1 MELQRRDI
9 KQLLLGTTNEVTSL
23 MLATSFNEYYF
34 RHSELTVRIKE
45 LIRSTGEL
53 VDYELEAPFSLTNF
67 AIFSGISPYLLNR
80 LILTTNEHDSPEL
93 YEVLS
98 SIVEI
103 IRNENVQGA
112 ILGKY
117 KESTIQK
124 VHRLAEIIENNGRTS
139 VQSINID
146 FGSGNIDLTD

>member
-53 VDYELEAPFSLTNF
+53 VIMSWKHHL
-67 AIFSGISPYLLNR
+67 
-80 LILTTNEHDSPEL
+80 
-93 YEVLS
+93 V
-98 SIVEI
+98 
-103 IRNENVQGA
+103 
-112 ILGKY
+112 
-117 KESTIQK
+117 
-124 VHRLAEIIENNGRTS
+124 
-139 VQSINID
+139 
-146 FGSGNIDLTD
+146 

>member
-1 MELQRRDI
+1 
-9 KQLLLGTTNEVTSL
+9 
-23 MLATSFNEYYF
+23 
-34 RHSELTVRIKE
+34 
-45 LIRSTGEL
+45 
-53 VDYELEAPFSLTNF
+53 
-67 AIFSGISPYLLNR
+67 LNR

-146 FGSGNIDLTD
+146 FGGGNIDLTD